1 MVYERMKNKSLSF
14 KSFISI
20 SLFWAT
26 AVFGQ
31 SNNLNSNKDVANND
45 SYIEENDAQSVINDN
60 TIDGQKKFVND
71 LMSVA
76 GYKVDEIIVY
86 QNLPNFAK
94 IFRVIFNEETQSGFI
109 FIRWDKKKKENYV
122 ANKMI
127 DPQIYYNLK
136 VAKEIMRQQTDKKAF
151 NIDDVAL
158 QAPDQETLSA
168 EDLEGLRQEYDL
180 KQEEKKLKELEKA
193 RNKKKRKKN

>member
-1 MVYERMKNKSLSF
+1 MVYGRIENKSLSF

-193 RNKKKRKKN
+193 SNKKKRKKN

>member
-1 MVYERMKNKSLSF
+1 MVYGRIENKSLSF

-45 SYIEENDAQSVINDN
+45 SYIEDNDAQSVINDN

-193 RNKKKRKKN
+193 SNKKKRKKN